1 MTNTLAI
8 INLARRYAKNNVA
21 KNFPELS
28 KAEAIAKAKA
38 ILPKFMPIALSSRA
52 DASIPNSHS
61 ARKSTTASMLRSAAS
76 TWERC
81 AAWLYAEVWNQALS
95 RRKALAVMPT
105 RCLKKREK

>member
-38 ILPKFMPIALSSRA
+38 ILPKFMPIAR
-52 DASIPNSHS
+52 IN
-61 ARKSTTASMLRSAAS
+61 
-76 TWERC
+76 
-81 AAWLYAEVWNQALS
+81 YAKAQA
-95 RRKALAVMPT
+95 KAQA
-105 RCLKKREK
+105 